1 MFTITSYSAFRRTT
15 AGSFAEA
22 VEIAD
27 GFAREGN
34 LPATI
39 KDAAG
44 SRWTKWAGAPVEL
57 AESGLA
63 PAELGLDDDEPLW
76 DSVGRWVVDVAE
88 AGVERQFVEVEVG
101 GRAYRVTVEAVA

>member
-15 AGSFAEA
+15 AESFAEA
-22 VEIAD
+22 VEVAD

-39 KDAAG
+39 TTAG

-57 AESGLA
+57 AEG
-63 PAELGLDDDEPLW
+63 PGIDDGEPVW

-88 AGVERQFVEVEVG
+88 AGVGQQFTTAVIG
-101 GRAYRVTVEAVA
+101 GRPYRVTVEAVA